1 MGGQGIAGIIES
13 SGSPEEESLNYQR
26 IGNKLDLL
34 EQVVDNYFLFE
45 ENVDT
50 EQMEAGIYKGML
62 AGLED
67 PYTTYYTAEEYRA
80 MTEETECVY
89 CRNRRSGQPES

>member
-1 MGGQGIAGIIES
+1 M
-13 SGSPEEESLNYQR
+13 
-26 IGNKLDLL
+26 D
-34 EQVVDNYFLFE
+34 DYFLFE
-45 ENVDT
+45 EDVDT

-80 MTEETECVY
+80 MTEETEGVY
-89 CRNRRSGQPES
+89 CGIGVQVSQNLETGIITIL

>member
-1 MGGQGIAGIIES
+1 M
-13 SGSPEEESLNYQR
+13 
-26 IGNKLDLL
+26 
-34 EQVVDNYFLFE
+34 VDDYFLFE
-45 ENVDT
+45 EDVDA

-80 MTEETECVY
+80 MTEETEGVY
-89 CRNRRSGQPES
+89 CGIGVQVSQNLETGIITILRVFPGSPAEEAGLKKGDILL